1 MKMRI
6 QLYAR
11 FERFWHW
18 LQALL
23 IIVLLV
29 TGFEIHGSLKL
40 LGFSQAHQVHL
51 FCGWSLI
58 ILSIFAIFWHATT
71 GEWKQYVP
79 TLENLDK
86 IARYYVCDIFKGEP
100 HPHCKTREQ
109 KLNPLQRL
117 SYLVL
122 KVFILPLQILSG
134 LWYYYYNQ
142 WPVMGLSGSLETAAL
157 VHTAAAFMV
166 LAFLI
171 VHTYLTTTGG
181 TLLSY
186 TMAMITGWEEV
197 EEG

>member
-1 MKMRI
+1 MKMKI
-6 QLYAR
+6 MMYAR

-18 LQALL
+18 LQAFL
-23 IIVLLV
+23 IIVLLI

-40 LGFSQAHQVHL
+40 LGFAKAHQVHL
-51 FCGWSLI
+51 FCGWSLL
-58 ILSIFAIFWHATT
+58 ILSVFAIFWHATT

-86 IARYYVCDIFKGEP
+86 IVRYYVYGIFKGEP
-100 HPHCKTREQ
+100 HPHHKTREQ

-122 KVFILPLQILSG
+122 KIFILPLQLLSG

-142 WPVMGLSGSLETAAL
+142 WPAMGLSGNLETVAL

-166 LAFLI
+166 LAFLVI
-171 VHTYLTTTGG
+171 HTYLSTTGG

-186 TMAMITGWEEV
+186 IKAMVTGWEEV
-197 EEG
+197 ED

>member
-1 MKMRI
+1 MKMKI
-6 QLYAR
+6 QMYAR
-11 FERFWHW
+11 FERLWHW
-18 LQALL
+18 LQAFL
-23 IIVLLV
+23 IIVLLI

-51 FCGWSLI
+51 FCGWSLL
-58 ILSIFAIFWHATT
+58 ILAVFAIFWHATT

-86 IARYYVCDIFKGEP
+86 VARYYVCDIFKGEP

-117 SYLVL
+117 SYLAL
-122 KVFILPLQILSG
+122 KIFILPLQLLSG

-142 WPVMGLSGSLETAAL
+142 WPAFGLSGNLETAAV

-166 LAFLI
+166 LAFLV
-171 VHTYLTTTGG
+171 VHTYLSTTGG
-181 TLLSY
+181 TVLSY
-186 TMAMITGWEEV
+186 TKAMLTGWEEV
-197 EEG
+197 ED

>member
-6 QLYAR
+6 QMYAR

-18 LQALL
+18 LQAFL
-23 IIVLLV
+23 IIVLLI

-58 ILSIFAIFWHATT
+58 ILGAFAIFWHATT

-86 IARYYVCDIFKGEP
+86 IARYYVCDIFKGES

-117 SYLVL
+117 AYLAL
-122 KVFILPLQILSG
+122 KIFILPLQIISG

-142 WPVMGLSGSLETAAL
+142 WPAFGLTGSLETAAL

-171 VHTYLTTTGG
+171 MHTYLSTTGG
-181 TLLSY
+181 TLFSY
-186 TMAMITGWEEV
+186 IKAMITGWEEV
-197 EEG
+197 EE

>member
-29 TGFEIHGSLKL
+29 TGFEIHG
-40 LGFSQAHQVHL
+40 
-51 FCGWSLI
+51 CGWSLI

>member
-1 MKMRI
+1 MKMKI
-6 QLYAR
+6 QMYAR

-23 IIVLLV
+23 IIVLLI

-40 LGFSQAHQVHL
+40 LGFSQAHHIHIIS
-51 FCGWSLI
+51 GISLVV
-58 ILSIFAIFWHATT
+58 LTIFAIFWHATT

-122 KVFILPLQILSG
+122 KIFILPLQLISG

-142 WPVMGLSGSLETAAL
+142 WPAMGLSGTLETAAL

-166 LAFLI
+166 LAFLV
-171 VHTYLTTTGG
+171 VHTYLSTTGG
-181 TLLSY
+181 TVLSY
-186 TMAMITGWEEV
+186 TKAMLTGWEEV
-197 EEG
+197 ED